1 MALIPCEKCGNLVSD
16 KAVICP
22 KCGWKVNVAQ
32 RFDDNINQG
41 QQYPPQPV
49 QYPQNQPY
57 APMPQQGQP
66 YWPEEKKRSPI
77 VPILLAIIA
86 VLLIG
91 GGVAIWWFLNNK
103 SSHQPDDIDLIQ
115 SEKNNETVSAFASAI
130 DEAIKAADEETSDL
144 DFINAPSY
152 NYDFTNYVFLFID
165 NLNYR
170 GGTVGQVYFA
180 DEIGKSKVSGKQA
193 KYDSYDGV
201 RYQYFFDKS
210 PKSENAN
217 ITGIAISIESY
228 ESDSECS
235 ALDNALTSRG
245 YEFVKSGM
253 WRAPNGLYISP
264 GFTADRVYA
273 YIYYP
278 NAPDKSSA
286 PRRY

>member
-32 RFDDNINQG
+32 RFDNNINQG

-49 QYPQNQPY
+49 QYPQQPY
-57 APMPQQGQP
+57 APMPQQGSP

-91 GGVAIWWFLNNK
+91 GGVAIWWFLSNK
-103 SSHQPDDIDLIQ
+103 SQRQPDDIDLIQ
-115 SEKNNETVSAFASAI
+115 TSTATKTNEPYYG
-130 DEAIKAADEETSDL
+130 EADPSIEDEECDIDL
-144 DFINAPSY
+144 FTAPEF
-152 NYDFTNYVFLFID
+152 NYDFTNYVFKF
-165 NLNYR
+165 
-170 GGTVGQVYFA
+170 V
-180 DEIGKSKVSGKQA
+180 DELKYTGNQTWTWFFSEEISKSKVSGKQA
-193 KYDSYDGV
+193 KYDGYNGI
-201 RYQYFFDKS
+201 RYQYFFDRS
-210 PKSENAN
+210 PNNHDGN
-217 ITGIAISIESY
+217 ITGIAISVESY